1 MRGKRRTIPF
11 SPVYQMGWGEAWQIV
26 KLGLDD
32 ADIPLGRKVQAIG
45 IVARMETLNSITK
58 AELQRALRW
67 LVEHYDFEV

>member
-1 MRGKRRTIPF
+1 MIDFKPA
-11 SPVYQMGWGEAWQIV
+11 YAMGYGEAWQIV

-32 ADIPLGRKVQAIG
+32 DSIPLGRKVQAIG